1 MSLPIT
7 ALLLLLA
14 SQFAFAAPPTLVQ
27 QGGAVASSAPEV
39 RPPIAVGEVAPTPAA
54 VTKPPVKPVVGA
66 SVKPA
71 ALPAVKPAT
80 PAPAVSGPPKPGA
93 VPPTPGAVVQKTG
106 AVPPKPVVS
115 GPPKPGV
122 MPVKTASA
130 PVAPAAKTGERKAPQ
145 WMPGLANGIPGDPDS
160 AKPNVVL
167 VSLDRAEII
176 QISADFAN
184 RIATPF
190 RAPKATGIVDS
201 EAVIIDQAGQSLYVQ
216 VKNNMPVA
224 LFITDAAQANAP
236 VMSVT
241 LVPRPNLPPQTI
253 VLQTQ
258 GVALGEEKPKA
269 SEMADTYTGM
279 LRDWL
284 RDAAAGRTPRGFSES
299 SLKGAVGVV
308 GALVVRPLRRY
319 AGSRY
324 DIFHYII
331 EAGTTV
337 ADGAEVEIDEDS
349 FNSEGVRAVAIFPRQ
364 RLTRGDMTNVFVVSD
379 KPDDDRLAAT
389 VRMEA
394 R

>member
-1 MSLPIT
+1 MSLHIP
-7 ALLLLLA
+7 ALLLVLVSQLA
-14 SQFAFAAPPTLVQ
+14 VAAPPILAQ
-27 QGGAVASSAPEV
+27 QGGPVASPSSSPDA
-39 RPPIAVGEVAPTPAA
+39 RPATVVGGAAAATGAA
-54 VTKPPVKPVVGA
+54 VKPSVKPVATAPG
-66 SVKPA
+66 KPA
-71 ALPAVKPAT
+71 VTPAVSGAPKPAM
-80 PAPAVSGPPKPGA
+80 PPPKPGVVPPKAGVAPSAPVISGPPKPGA
-93 VPPTPGAVVQKTG
+93 IS
-106 AVPPKPVVS
+106 PKP
-115 GPPKPGV
+115 
-122 MPVKTASA
+122 TAA
-130 PVAPAAKTGERKAPQ
+130 PVAAAANKGERKPPQ
-145 WMPGLANGIPGDPDS
+145 WMPGLANGIPGDPES

-201 EAVIIDQAGQSLYVQ
+201 EAVVIDQAGQSLYVQ
-216 VKNNMPVA
+216 IKNSMPVA

-236 VMSVT
+236 VLSVT
-241 LVPRPNLPPQTI
+241 LVPRANLPPQTI

-258 GVALGEEKPKA
+258 GVALGEEKPKV
-269 SEMADTYTGM
+269 SEMSDTYTGM

-284 RDAAAGRTPRGFSES
+284 REVAAGRTPRGFSDS

-308 GALVVRPLRRY
+308 GPLVVRPLRRY
-319 AGSRY
+319 AGSRH

-331 EAGTTV
+331 EAGNSV
-337 ADGAEVEIDEDS
+337 ADGSEVEIDEDS

-379 KPDDDRLAAT
+379 KPDDDRLSTT
-389 VRMEA
+389 VRMET